1 MELEPILTDQ
11 EKHHIK
17 KIKYRWNDLPI
28 LQEYMNEKL
37 GVIPTSL
44 YEAWELLFPSLYP
57 WIKEEVEKL
66 TYEKLME
73 LIEYKNADYYFP
85 RSSGY
90 NTLNNFSIVVSKVK
104 FYGCCVDLYFDIFDV
119 DFLYEQQRRR
129 KQEKKELYRLYIKN
143 KKLDKDVYEY
153 IEEYI

>member
-11 EKHHIK
+11 EKLHIK
-17 KIKYRWNDLPI
+17 KIKYRWNDLPF

-37 GVIPTSL
+37 GVNPPSL

-66 TYEKLME
+66 TYEKLMK

-90 NTLNNFSIVVSKVK
+90 NTLNNFSFVVSKVK
-104 FYGCCVDLYFDIFDV
+104 FYGSNVDVYFDIFDV

-153 IEEYI
+153 IKGYI

>member
-1 MELEPILTDQ
+1 MESEPILTDQ
-11 EKHHIK
+11 EKHHIR
-17 KIKYRWNDLPI
+17 IIEYRWNDLPF
-28 LQEYMNEKL
+28 LQEYINEKL
-37 GVIPTSL
+37 GVKPTSL

-90 NTLNNFSIVVSKVK
+90 NTLNNFSFVVSKVK
-104 FYGCCVDLYFDIFDV
+104 FYGSSVDVYFDIFDI

-153 IEEYI
+153 IKGYI

>member
-11 EKHHIK
+11 EKLHIK
-17 KIKYRWNDLPI
+17 KIKYRWNDLPF

-37 GVIPTSL
+37 GVNPPSL

-66 TYEKLME
+66 TYEKLMK

-104 FYGCCVDLYFDIFDV
+104 FYGSNVDVYFDIFDV

-153 IEEYI
+153 IKGYI

>member
-11 EKHHIK
+11 EKLHIK
-17 KIKYRWNDLPI
+17 KIKYRWNDLPF

-37 GVIPTSL
+37 GVNPPSL
-44 YEAWELLFPSLYP
+44 YEAWESLFPSLYS

-66 TYEKLME
+66 TYEKLMK

-90 NTLNNFSIVVSKVK
+90 NTLSNFSIVVSKVK
-104 FYGCCVDLYFDIFDV
+104 FYGSNVDVYFDIFDV

-143 KKLDKDVYEY
+143 KNLSRDVYLY
-153 IEEYI
+153 INEFI